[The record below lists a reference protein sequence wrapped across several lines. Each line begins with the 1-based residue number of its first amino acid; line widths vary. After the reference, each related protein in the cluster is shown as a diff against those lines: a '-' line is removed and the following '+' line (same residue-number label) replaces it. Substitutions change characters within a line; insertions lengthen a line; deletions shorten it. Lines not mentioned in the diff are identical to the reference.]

1 MTVNNSTKHIDR
13 RIVRTR
19 RAIHIAFIDLLT
31 EYEYTKITIT
41 ALAKRA
47 DIDRKTFYTHYS
59 SIDSLFEDVIRQHTS
74 KGLEGLSLNDLLN
87 DPSHFAKNISMPCR
101 QPCRSQNNNVQTCL
115 SIFLCTNSC
124 SMALQ
129 LHASASINQIK
140 IYQPKQNAISI

>member
-47 DIDRKTFYTHYS
+47 EMCIR
-59 SIDSLFEDVIRQHTS
+59 DSHSPV
-74 KGLEGLSLNDLLN
+74 LE
-87 DPSHFAKNISMPCR
+87 PA
-101 QPCRSQNNNVQTCL
+101 Q
-115 SIFLCTNSC
+115 
-124 SMALQ
+124 
-129 LHASASINQIK
+129 
-140 IYQPKQNAISI
+140 

>member
-59 SIDSLFEDVIRQHTS
+59 SIDSLF
-74 KGLEGLSLNDLLN
+74 
-87 DPSHFAKNISMPCR
+87 
-101 QPCRSQNNNVQTCL
+101 
-115 SIFLCTNSC
+115 
-124 SMALQ
+124 
-129 LHASASINQIK
+129 
-140 IYQPKQNAISI
+140 

>member
-19 RAIHIAFIDLLT
+19 RAIHVAFIELLT
-31 EYEYTKITIT
+31 EHEYTKITIT

-74 KGLEGLSLNDLLN
+74 RDSKDCHSTICSTILLTLL
-87 DPSHFAKNISMPCR
+87 KNISMPCR

-129 LHASASINQIK
+129 LHASVSINQIK

>member
-31 EYEYTKITIT
+31 EHEYTKITIT

-87 DPSHFAKNISMPCR
+87 DPSHFAKKISLCPAGN
-101 QPCRSQNNNVQTCL
+101 PAALKTTTCKR
-115 SIFLCTNSC
+115 
-124 SMALQ
+124 A
-129 LHASASINQIK
+129 
-140 IYQPKQNAISI
+140 

>member
-13 RIVRTR
+13 HIVRTR

-31 EYEYTKITIT
+31 EHEYTKITIT

-47 DIDRKTFYTHYS
+47 DIDRKT
-59 SIDSLFEDVIRQHTS
+59 SILTIRLLIAFLKMLSVSTLQRDSKDYHSTICSTI
-74 KGLEGLSLNDLLN
+74 LLTLL
-87 DPSHFAKNISMPCR
+87 KNISMPCR

-115 SIFLCTNSC
+115 SIFLCTI
-124 SMALQ
+124 
-129 LHASASINQIK
+129 HAVWHFNCTRAASINQIK

>member
-47 DIDRKTFYTHYS
+47 D
-59 SIDSLFEDVIRQHTS
+59 
-74 KGLEGLSLNDLLN
+74 
-87 DPSHFAKNISMPCR
+87 
-101 QPCRSQNNNVQTCL
+101 RSQN
-115 SIFLCTNSC
+115 FLYS
-124 SMALQ
+124 LFV
-129 LHASASINQIK
+129 
-140 IYQPKQNAISI
+140 Y

>member
-31 EYEYTKITIT
+31 EHEYTKITIT

-59 SIDSLFEDVIRQHTS
+59 SIDSFLKMLSVSTLQRDS
-74 KGLEGLSLNDLLN
+74 KDYHSTICSAILLTLL
-87 DPSHFAKNISMPCR
+87 KNISMPCR